1 MSEPCDPHSGAE
13 DQLSLFGEGERRME
27 PPARRFVPDTELIRR
42 RLHAL
47 LATARAATTMP
58 WPDRDARMW
67 LTVFPQMADWLPD
80 DEASQLRFEF
90 MQEIERLK
98 AA

>member
-1 MSEPCDPHSGAE
+1 MTRT
-13 DQLSLFGEGERRME
+13 DQLSLFGDGEGRMAAQ
-27 PPARRFVPDTELIRR
+27 ARRFVADPDQVRR

-80 DEASQLRFEF
+80 DEANQLRFEF
-90 MQEIERLK
+90 MQEIARLK

>member
-1 MSEPCDPHSGAE
+1 M
-13 DQLSLFGEGERRME
+13 
-27 PPARRFVPDTELIRR
+27 
-42 RLHAL
+42 
-47 LATARAATTMP
+47 LATARAAATMP
-58 WPDRDARMW
+58 WPERDARMW

-80 DEASQLRFEF
+80 DEADQLRFEF